1 MMEPSSQDQMSSMAV
16 QPGPQDG
23 AGAGQLD
30 ALASSEQ
37 NEQAAL
43 QIAAQN
49 PDEAERRLLNN
60 AKAREVQ
67 EAYGQT
73 PALVA
78 ATVS

>member
-1 MMEPSSQDQMSSMAV
+1 MMEPQSQDQKPSTAA
-16 QPGPQDG
+16 QPGSQDA

-43 QIAAQN
+43 QVAATD

-78 ATVS
+78 ATVA